1 LSMNFID
8 KKPEEF
14 NINRSAIKIDYLGIA
29 LLAIGI
35 GSLQYVLEKG
45 QHDDW
50 FESTTIII
58 LTGTAIIGI
67 VGFVWRE
74 LTADQPAINLKIMKN
89 WNLVGSNI
97 LTFVCG
103 FGLFGSVFI
112 FPVLVQRVLGFS
124 PTEAGYSLVPGA
136 LIAIAIMPIIGKSLG
151 SGVPPIIFVV
161 IGFTAFILHGYTSS
175 LADINSSRL
184 WFAWPQILRGL
195 GTACLTVPLINQAM
209 VGLKPDE
216 MPSGIALTNMLRQIG
231 GALGIAIMNTYVAN
245 KFVLHK
251 TDLVSNL
258 TLENPLLLER
268 LTATKQMLMSKG
280 YDMFTAEQMSNQI
293 LDMSVNKQS
302 FLLSYLDGFILISVF
317 FIVAIPFMFLLRSQ
331 KLDKETQAKIQEE
344 AH

>member
-1 LSMNFID
+1 LLPLSSCTL
-8 KKPEEF
+8 PTSRPPF
-14 NINRSAIKIDYLGIA
+14 N
-29 LLAIGI
+29 
-35 GSLQYVLEKG
+35 
-45 QHDDW
+45 
-50 FESTTIII
+50 
-58 LTGTAIIGI
+58 
-67 VGFVWRE
+67 
-74 LTADQPAINLKIMKN
+74 
-89 WNLVGSNI
+89 

-293 LDMSVNKQS
+293 LDLSVNKQS